1 MKVVIGIDPGA
12 KGAFVK
18 RKGSEIEVYSVED
31 IRGKEVDF
39 LKMSEAFNK
48 MIDGEKEI
56 VVVMENVHS
65 IYGSSA
71 KSNFSFGFINGFKEC
86 LAINNK
92 IKLVKVSP
100 KEWQKEMFKGI
111 PPCDDK
117 KVMSIMAAKRL
128 FPNVSLKRTEKS
140 KVDHDG
146 ISDALLISEYAI
158 RKNL

>member
-12 KGAFVK
+12 KGALVK
-18 RKGSEIEVYSVED
+18 RKGLDIEIYSVEE
-31 IRGKEVDF
+31 IKGKEVDY
-39 LKMSEAFNK
+39 LELSKEFNR
-48 MIDGEKEI
+48 MIEGEENV
-56 VVVMENVHS
+56 VVVMESVHS
-65 IYGSSA
+65 IHGSSA

-92 IKLVKVSP
+92 VKLVKVTP
-100 KEWQKEMFKGI
+100 KEWQKEMFHGI
-111 PPCDDK
+111 PLCDDK

-146 ISDALLISEYAI
+146 ISDALLISEYGI